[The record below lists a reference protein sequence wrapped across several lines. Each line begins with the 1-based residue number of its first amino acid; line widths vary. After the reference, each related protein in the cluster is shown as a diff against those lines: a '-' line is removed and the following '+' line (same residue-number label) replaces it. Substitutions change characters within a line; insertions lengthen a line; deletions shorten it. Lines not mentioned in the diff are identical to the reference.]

1 MCQALK
7 LCPWASTFN
16 AQLLSNRGACNL
28 KLNNYDKV
36 IEDCSAALDLL
47 PGYVKAL
54 LHRARAYLQL
64 ESYAD
69 AATDLERVVA
79 LDPSQASSLAKD
91 IAQVHFYFCYFVIT
105 GLFTRQGCFPGS
117 LCIFIYLI
125 YLFI

>member
-1 MCQALK
+1 MYLENKFFRMCQALK

-54 LHRARAYLQL
+54 LHRARAYLQANKNIKQF
-64 ESYAD
+64 S
-69 AATDLERVVA
+69 
-79 LDPSQASSLAKD
+79 
-91 IAQVHFYFCYFVIT
+91 I
-105 GLFTRQGCFPGS
+105 
-117 LCIFIYLI
+117 
-125 YLFI
+125 

>member
-1 MCQALK
+1 M
-7 LCPWASTFN
+7 
-16 AQLLSNRGACNL
+16 SNRGACNL

-91 IAQVHFYFCYFVIT
+91 VFQVHYV
-105 GLFTRQGCFPGS
+105 
-117 LCIFIYLI
+117 